1 MNEVKVLDKVF
12 RKSISHNKIME
23 TVARMAADLDR
34 DLMGK
39 DPLFLSVL
47 NGSFIFSSDL
57 FKMLLMPCTISF
69 VKMSSYEG
77 ESTTG
82 KVKELIGLSEDIK
95 GKTVVILEDIIDTGL
110 TMQKFLS
117 ILKEKEPAD
126 IRIASLLFKPE
137 AFKGDYKIDYLGM
150 SIPND
155 FIVGYGLDYNGYGR
169 NNKAIYTVIQ

>member
-1 MNEVKVLDKVF
+1 MNQVKVLDKVF
-12 RKSISHNKIME
+12 RKSISHNKIIE

-39 DPLFLSVL
+39 NPLFLSVL

-77 ESTTG
+77 DSTTG

-95 GKTVVILEDIIDTGL
+95 DK
-110 TMQKFLS
+110 
-117 ILKEKEPAD
+117 
-126 IRIASLLFKPE
+126 
-137 AFKGDYKIDYLGM
+137 
-150 SIPND
+150 
-155 FIVGYGLDYNGYGR
+155 
-169 NNKAIYTVIQ
+169 